1 MKALLFILSFFC
13 INCAVKSQ
21 DITDYSG
28 IDSKMLQIPK
38 AKTYVTDSIVAFV
51 QNNFTTDAEKVR
63 AIYTWVTTNIR
74 YSKDSMYYFRGWGA
88 DPETKMAAILRR
100 RKGVCENYAAL
111 FANLVSKCGVPVFVV
126 SGYTKIGGGV
136 NWNGHGWCAVF
147 LENQWRLCDP
157 TWDEGFKTTTQY
169 YLADPAVFIETHMPF
184 DPLWQLLE
192 HPITHKEF
200 QKGIGFSKKDTA
212 VFHYTDS
219 VNSYLLLDTL
229 QQMQATSRR
238 MQKAGIDNENLKTWL
253 AYNEMKIAIVNQES
267 DMDAF
272 NSAVADRNKA
282 RALYNDIVQ
291 YRNNSLT
298 PARPAGEIQSGFNT
312 IDSLLATGLRK
323 IDIIGRVVENYQYD
337 TDTLKSSIE
346 SLAAKLKQQKEFFKI
361 YWGLGEGERI
371 KLLE

>member
-1 MKALLFILSFFC
+1 MKALLFIWSFFYC
-13 INCAVKSQ
+13 CAAVKCQ
-21 DITDYSG
+21 DNIDYYA
-28 IDSKMLQIPK
+28 IDSRMLQIPK
-38 AKTYVTDSIVAFV
+38 AKTYATDSIAAFV
-51 QNNFTTDAEKVR
+51 QNNFITDAEKVR
-63 AIYTWVTTNIR
+63 AIYAWVTTNIR

-88 DPETKMAAILRR
+88 DPETKMAGILRR
-100 RKGVCENYAAL
+100 RRGVCENYAAL
-111 FANLVSKCGVPVFVV
+111 FATLVSKCGVPVFLV
-126 SGYTKIGGGV
+126 SGYTKIFGYV

-147 LENQWRLCDP
+147 IENQWRLCDP

-169 YLADPAVFIETHMPF
+169 YLADPAMFIETHMPF

-200 QKGIGFSKKDTA
+200 QKGIGFSKKATV
-212 VFHYTDS
+212 VFHYGDS
-219 VNSYLLLDTL
+219 VNNHLLLDTL

-253 AYNEMKIAIVNQES
+253 AYNDMKIAIVNQES

-291 YRNNSLT
+291 YRNNKLS
-298 PARPAGEIQSGFNT
+298 PARLAGEIQSVFNT
-312 IDSLLATGLRK
+312 IDSLLAKGIKK
-323 IDIIGRVVENYQYD
+323 IDTIGRVVENYQYD

-346 SLAAKLKQQKEFFKI
+346 NLVVKLEQQKDYFKV
-361 YWGLGEGERI
+361 YWGLTEAERI
-371 KLLE
+371 KLLD

>member
-1 MKALLFILSFFC
+1 MKALVFILLFL
-13 INCAVKSQ
+13 NCCSAVKSQ
-21 DITDYSG
+21 DNTDYSD
-28 IDSKMLQIPK
+28 IDRRMLQIPK
-38 AKTYVTDSIVAFV
+38 AKTYVTDSIVNFV
-51 QNNFTTDAEKVR
+51 QSNFITVAEKVR

-100 RKGVCENYAAL
+100 RRGVCENYAAL

-126 SGYTKIGGGV
+126 SGYTKIAGNV

-147 LENQWRLCDP
+147 IENQWRLCDP

-169 YLADPAVFIETHMPF
+169 YLADPAMFIETHMPF

-200 QKGIGFSKKDTA
+200 QKGIGFSKRETD
-212 VFHYTDS
+212 VFHYADS
-219 VNSYLLLDTL
+219 VKSHLLLDTL

-291 YRNNSLT
+291 YRNNKFT
-298 PARPAGEIQSGFNT
+298 PARPAGEIQSVLKT
-312 IDSLLATGLRK
+312 IDSRLAIGLKK
-323 IDIIGRVVENYQYD
+323 IDTIGRIVENYQYD
-337 TDTLKSSIE
+337 TDSLKSSIE
-346 SLAAKLKQQKEFFKI
+346 SLAARLKQQKDFFNI

>member
-1 MKALLFILSFFC
+1 MKALLFIWLFFYC
-13 INCAVKSQ
+13 CFAVKSQ
-21 DITDYSG
+21 HNTDYSA

-38 AKTYVTDSIVAFV
+38 TKSYVTDSIVKFV
-51 QNNFTTDAEKVR
+51 QKNFITDAEKVR
-63 AIYTWVTTNIR
+63 AIYTWITTNIR

-88 DPETKMAAILRR
+88 DPETKMAGILRR
-100 RKGVCENYAAL
+100 RRGVCENYAAL

-126 SGYTKIGGGV
+126 SGYTKFFGYV
-136 NWNGHGWCAVF
+136 NWTGHGWCAVF
-147 LENQWRLCDP
+147 IENKWRLCDP
-157 TWDEGFKTTTQY
+157 TWDEGFKATTQY
-169 YLADPAVFIETHMPF
+169 FLVDPAQFIETHMPF

-200 QKGIGFSKKDTA
+200 QKGIGLSKKDTA

-219 VNSYLLLDTL
+219 VNSHLLLDTL

-291 YRNNSLT
+291 YRNNRLT
-298 PARPAGEIQSGFNT
+298 PARPAIEIQSWFNT
-312 IDSLLATGLRK
+312 IDSLLAAGLKK
-323 IDIIGRVVENYQYD
+323 IDTIGRLVENYQYD
-337 TDTLKSSIE
+337 TDSLKSSIDTL
-346 SLAAKLKQQKEFFKI
+346 SVKLQQQKDFFKI
-361 YWGLGEGERI
+361 YWGLSEGERI

>member
-1 MKALLFILSFFC
+1 MKALLFILLFLHCCS
-13 INCAVKSQ
+13 AVKSQ
-21 DITDYSG
+21 DYTHYSG
-28 IDSKMLQIPK
+28 IDSRMLQIPK
-38 AKTYVTDSIVAFV
+38 AKTYATDSIVAFV
-51 QNNFTTDAEKVR
+51 QKNFITDAEKVR
-63 AIYTWVTTNIR
+63 AIYAWVTTNIS

-100 RKGVCENYAAL
+100 RRGVCENYAAL

-126 SGYTKIGGGV
+126 SGYTKIGGNV

-147 LENQWRLCDP
+147 IENQWRLCDP

-169 YLADPAVFIETHMPF
+169 YLADPAMFIETHMPF

-200 QKGIGFSKKDTA
+200 QKGIGFSKKGTV
-212 VFHYTDS
+212 VFHYADS
-219 VNSYLLLDTL
+219 VKNHLLLDTL

-238 MQKAGIDNENLKTWL
+238 MQNAGIDNENLKTWL

-272 NSAVADRNKA
+272 NAAVADRNKA

-291 YRNNSLT
+291 YRSNGFT
-298 PARPAGEIQSGFNT
+298 PARSTGEIQARFNT
-312 IDSLLATGLRK
+312 IDSLLATALKK
-323 IDIIGRVVENYQYD
+323 IDAIGRVVENYQYD

-346 SLAAKLKQQKEFFKI
+346 SLAVKLKQQKEFFKT
-361 YWGLGEGERI
+361 YWGLSEGERI

>member
-1 MKALLFILSFFC
+1 MKALLFIWLFFYC
-13 INCAVKSQ
+13 CATVKSQ
-21 DITDYSG
+21 NNSDYSG

-38 AKTYVTDSIVAFV
+38 AKTYVTDSIVNFV
-51 QNNFTTDAEKVR
+51 QKNFITDAEKVR
-63 AIYTWVTTNIR
+63 AIYTWITTNIR

-88 DPETKMAAILRR
+88 DPETRMGGILRR
-100 RKGVCENYAAL
+100 RRGVCENYAAL

-126 SGYTKIGGGV
+126 SGYTKIFGYV

-147 LENQWRLCDP
+147 IENQWRLCDP
-157 TWDEGFKTTTQY
+157 TWDEGFKITTQY
-169 YLADPAVFIETHMPF
+169 FLTDPAQFIETHMPF

-200 QKGIGFSKKDTA
+200 QKGIGFSKKATV
-212 VFHYTDS
+212 VFHYADS
-219 VNSYLLLDTL
+219 VKKHLLLDTL

-291 YRNNSLT
+291 YRNNRFT
-298 PARPAGEIQSGFNT
+298 PARLAVEIQSGFNT
-312 IDSLLATGLRK
+312 IDSLLAKGIKK
-323 IDIIGRVVENYQYD
+323 IDTIGSVVENYQYD
-337 TDTLKSSIE
+337 TDTLKFSIE
-346 SLAAKLKQQKEFFKI
+346 TLAAKLKQQKDFFKV
-361 YWGLGEGERI
+361 YWVLSEAERI
-371 KLLE
+371 KLLQ